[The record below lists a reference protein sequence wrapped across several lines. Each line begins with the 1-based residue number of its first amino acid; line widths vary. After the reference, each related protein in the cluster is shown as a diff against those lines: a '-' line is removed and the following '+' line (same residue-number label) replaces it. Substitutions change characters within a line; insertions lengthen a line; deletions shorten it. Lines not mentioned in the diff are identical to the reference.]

1 MSFVKDLGGLAALS
15 RPRIVPPLDPDFRPA
30 ALADR
35 AFRAAVRA
43 GGKTVP
49 LALALER
56 ADGQIA
62 VFHLEIAAEGES
74 TKLNLAYVERILKF
88 LLWQKGGW
96 RVIVGG
102 PPEIGRALAEMY
114 SPGGERAFDAAFMSR
129 IYEKPFTVEVATI
142 DRVPGECEMASSWG
156 GHLEGCRIGFD
167 LGASDRKVAA
177 VIDGEVVFSEEV
189 IWHPKLQADPRYHY
203 HQIQA
208 ALHHAASFLP
218 RVDAIGGSAAGVYV
232 NNRVMAA
239 SLFRAVPEEIFIAEV
254 KDLFLRL
261 EREWGVPL
269 VVINDGEVTAL
280 AGAMSLNEGAVL
292 GIAMGS
298 SEAAGYVT
306 GEGKITTW
314 LNELAFAPVDYNPGA
329 PRDEWSGDRGCG
341 VQYFSQEAVIRLAD
355 KADLPLEGTA
365 SPAEKLKAVQDRLAK
380 GDERAER
387 IFATI
392 GCYLGYGLAHYADFY
407 ALRHVLILGR
417 VTSGE
422 GGRIILGEAKKVLE
436 EEFPERA
443 GEISLHL
450 PEEEA
455 ERRVGQAIAAASLPE
470 IGRGVA

>member
-1 MSFVKDLGGLAALS
+1 MDLAALATLA
-15 RPRIVPPLDPDFRPA
+15 RPKVIPPLDPDFRPA
-30 ALADR
+30 VLAHR
-35 AFRAAVRA
+35 AYRAAVRA
-43 GGKTVP
+43 TGRAVP
-49 LALALER
+49 VAIALER
-56 ADGQIA
+56 ADGQTS
-62 VFHLEIAAEGES
+62 VFRTEIGPAEEGWAA
-74 TKLNLAYVERILKF
+74 LNLAYLERLVKF

-96 RVIVGG
+96 RLVVGG
-102 PPEIGRALAEMY
+102 PAAIGNALAAIY
-114 SPGGERAFDAAFMSR
+114 SPGGERSFDAAFMSR
-129 IYEKPFTVEVATI
+129 VYERPFTVETTDL
-142 DRVPGECEMASSWG
+142 DRMPAEREWASPLG

-218 RVDAIGGSAAGVYV
+218 RVDAIGGSSAGVYV
-232 NNRVMAA
+232 NNRVMVA
-239 SLFRAVPEEIFIAEV
+239 SLFRAVPEDLFAAEV
-254 KDLFLRL
+254 KDLFVRL
-261 EREWGVPL
+261 GDEWGVPL

-280 AGAMSLNEGAVL
+280 AGAMALNERNLL

-314 LNELAFAPVDYNPGA
+314 LNELAFAPVDYNPAA

-341 VQYFSQEAVIRLAD
+341 VQYFSQEAVIRLA
-355 KADLPLEGTA
+355 AAVGLPLAEAAT
-365 SPAEKLKAVQDRLAK
+365 PAEKLKAVQDRLAG
-380 GDERAER
+380 GDERAEK

-392 GCYLGYGLAHYADFY
+392 GCYLGYAVAHYADFY
-407 ALRHVLILGR
+407 ELRHVLILGR

-422 GGRIILGEAKKVLE
+422 GGRIVQAEAAKVLK
-436 EEFPERA
+436 EEFPELA
-443 GEISLHL
+443 ITLHL

-470 IGRGVA
+470 IGKKVE